1 MKVSKIAAL
10 FVYKQQTLPKGTSE
24 GTETWDPTKGW
35 KQSFLF
41 FKAASSFASQAVIMW
56 QNTSCQQLMYQECQV
71 T

>member
-10 FVYKQQTLPKGTSE
+10 LVYKQGLPKGTSE

-35 KQSFLF
+35 KQSSLL

-56 QNTSCQQLMYQECQV
+56 
-71 T
+71 